1 MDEAA
6 KANTITLEEFL
17 EVERHKLGSKLTPV
31 NKETFA
37 KWKRTRMDKKEA
49 EQETVRKSKDARF
62 AAGKSSGMSG
72 RDLFSYNPEW
82 FEQEDGDEE
91 EDWDISQ
98 YRHHATQDEFDE
110 IAEEGS
116 DGSETGIEDLT
127 IKDSTDPDDP
137 GK

>member
-1 MDEAA
+1 
-6 KANTITLEEFL
+6 
-17 EVERHKLGSKLTPV
+17 
-31 NKETFA
+31 
-37 KWKRTRMDKKEA
+37 MDKKEA